1 MCNPYLAP
9 IATSERAFPARRFWC
24 WMPVLAL
31 AVVNG
36 IFWSIGPLL
45 DGLTFLVY
53 AHAMV
58 SASTARKIDAL
69 LSLVI

>member
-1 MCNPYLAP
+1 
-9 IATSERAFPARRFWC
+9 
-24 WMPVLAL
+24 MPVLVL

-53 AHAMV
+53 AHTLV

-69 LSLVI
+69 LSLVV